1 MKIKFHSFRHLF
13 VVLAAL
19 SGLNSQLSTA
29 FAQGT
34 VFTYQG
40 RLNNGTNPVTGFYDL
55 RFHLYDSPSGG
66 NILAG
71 PVTNSAVP
79 VTNGLFTVQVD
90 FGAGVFTGSSNW
102 LQIGVRT
109 NATGAFSTLS
119 PRNQVTPTPYAIF
132 AETANA
138 AGLSGTV
145 PGGDLNLSGVSG
157 SGLVNLN
164 ASQLTTGTIS
174 DARLAPDV
182 ALLDAPNQQFIGTN
196 RFATGVGNGALRV
209 QGSSGIDT
217 SLFTGLGFQ
226 YYDSSGEGAL
236 MSSYNDGFSSLSFY
250 TKQGGGFP
258 IAKQVA
264 IDRYGNVNIDLQG
277 ANNGFFNNGTTG
289 GVGLAFGGGGEGIAS
304 KRTAGGNQ
312 YGLDFYTGNSNKMSI
327 TSSGFVGIG
336 TQTAVNPADT
346 QFELYS
352 PTTNSYDGMWIAT
365 GAGGLPF
372 YGYSEGGGVTAWSMV
387 DGSDGNKWK
396 LYDGGFWLTVT
407 PSGNVGVGTTTPATK
422 LEVNG
427 GVRTDGG
434 ELYLEPSTS
443 GVYANDGMV
452 WGNGGLPGINAGS
465 ASPWIAGYLGGSLGA
480 LAPNTVC
487 ISWDAA
493 GDAWVSNNLSTASLT
508 VRGNYLVVNGGT
520 PVYAY
525 LGDDGSGSDVQI
537 GSQRS
542 GITAVAA
549 YNTADGAYMHFY
561 CSSITIEG
569 GADLAEPFNITSKES
584 EEVPQGSV
592 VVIDD
597 QNPGRL
603 KVSDASY
610 DTHVAGVVSGANG
623 INPGIQMQQQGLLDG
638 GKNVALTGRVYV
650 QADTSNG
657 AIKPG
662 DLLTT
667 STIPGH
673 AMKVTDHARAVGAI
687 LGKAMTGLSEGKGMV
702 LVLVTLQ

>member
-19 SGLNSQLSTA
+19 SSLNSQLSTA

-236 MSSYNDGFSSLSFY
+236 MSSYNDGFGYLTFY
-250 TKQGGGFP
+250 TKQGGGYP
-258 IAKQVA
+258 IVQQMQ
-264 IDRYGNVNIDLQG
+264 IDKWGGVHIDQQG
-277 ANNGFFNNGTTG
+277 YNEGVINNSTTN
-289 GVGLAFGGGGEGIAS
+289 GVGLTFGPTSGEGIAS
-304 KRTAGGNQ
+304 QRTAGLNQ
-312 YGLDFYTGNSNKMSI
+312 FGLDFYTAFTHRMSI
-327 TSSGFVGIG
+327 LQNGNVGIG
-336 TQTAVNPADT
+336 TTNPAS
-346 QFELYS
+346 L
-352 PTTNSYDGMWIAT
+352 
-365 GAGGLPF
+365 
-372 YGYSEGGGVTAWSMV
+372 
-387 DGSDGNKWK
+387 
-396 LYDGGFWLTVT
+396 
-407 PSGNVGVGTTTPATK
+407 

-427 GVRTDGG
+427 NIRADGGSVSIKPSGTSYSTDG
-434 ELYLEPSTS
+434 L
-443 GVYANDGMV
+443 V
-452 WGNGGLPGINAGS
+452 WGDGGLPGINSGS
-465 ASPWIAGYLGGSLGA
+465 SSPFLAGYLGGALGA
-480 LAPNTVC
+480 WAPNTVC
-487 ISWDAA
+487 LSWDAS
-493 GDAWVSNNLSTASLT
+493 GDVWVSNYLSAAYVYVRNNSTGASE
-508 VRGNYLVVNGGT
+508 YLYQTGSSIMASGSYLG
-520 PVYAY
+520 VYGASGVQPY
-525 LGDDGSGSDVQI
+525 IGDDGAGSDVQI
-537 GSQRS
+537 GSLTH
-542 GITAVAA
+542 GITGVAC
-549 YNTADGAYMHFY
+549 YNETDNAYMHLY

-584 EEVPQGSV
+584 EVPQGAV